1 MERSLDA
8 VPPLESADLYRGTGG
23 KMKKPIGRNS
33 RAAATPYS
41 RPKPTRPHGDSGV
54 EEGREGGGSRWWLS
68 RLVDPAVRLIS
79 GGATRIL
86 PSLFACPTGDVED
99 GSDCV
104 PVEIA
109 EDIEAVGDGD
119 VSHISA
125 LPDAEDDSS
134 LHKAISPKHKDDKTK
149 HEENRMGDEDELHQI
164 EQMIKGKMFSRDEIS
179 RLTEILQSRTAHLP
193 AMEEGQVKPTIGGGA
208 ADHLVAQK
216 VSPESSKKF
225 QIRSEAPWEAATPLL
240 ESNVQDEICASP
252 IDIAKAYMGSRVSGV
267 GSRNDVG
274 KSDTTF
280 GPGDG
285 YSSRTLHHPST
296 LRKPALGWPGA
307 TVADQYMTPQNQ
319 RRGFGIQSSSRS
331 PYARSLRSVPK
342 PRVSSRSLL
351 DNGYESV
358 GPIRRSKHEYGT
370 GSPRKNFNVP
380 ASVEPSSW
388 GKFGLGRAS
397 TPVFNSMEAGETSG
411 TSKLK
416 SSDGKSLASEVG
428 VPTVPSHSSQVA
440 RKILEHLDRTF
451 PTPKDKTAEL
461 KLAFAWRKPESPIS
475 TQGTATVTENENL
488 GSSVFEVPP
497 QKSIANV
504 IQEQTSVSKEA
515 THNVVPGHG
524 AKLNTLAKTDA
535 SQTRS
540 TEGTSIRAPG
550 AVDTLVKDATP
561 KQPAAS
567 SNKAALQSIS
577 VQKSKFVFSSD
588 NGTGFTFPVPASQA
602 AFPEPP
608 TPSILPA
615 SGNSLP
621 PPLGLVASAIPS
633 YTFGTKR
640 TSPPLVFSFPSTS
653 SSSINVT
660 SSDLNFTFGSPN
672 KKRISFSSVGKDAV
686 CC

>member
-1 MERSLDA
+1 
-8 VPPLESADLYRGTGG
+8 
-23 KMKKPIGRNS
+23 
-33 RAAATPYS
+33 
-41 RPKPTRPHGDSGV
+41 
-54 EEGREGGGSRWWLS
+54 
-68 RLVDPAVRLIS
+68 
-79 GGATRIL
+79 
-86 PSLFACPTGDVED
+86 
-99 GSDCV
+99 
-104 PVEIA
+104 
-109 EDIEAVGDGD
+109 
-119 VSHISA
+119 
-125 LPDAEDDSS
+125 
-134 LHKAISPKHKDDKTK
+134 
-149 HEENRMGDEDELHQI
+149 MGDEDELHQI

-252 IDIAKAYMGSRVSGV
+252 IDIAKAYMGSRVS
-267 GSRNDVG
+267 
-274 KSDTTF
+274 
-280 GPGDG
+280 
-285 YSSRTLHHPST
+285 
-296 LRKPALGWPGA
+296 ALGWPGA

-461 KLAFAWRKPESPIS
+461 KLAFAWKPESPIS
-475 TQGTATVTENENL
+475 TQGTATVTEM
-488 GSSVFEVPP
+488 
-497 QKSIANV
+497 
-504 IQEQTSVSKEA
+504 EQTSVSKEA

-540 TEGTSIRAPG
+540 TEWYLGFVLSSASLSLELAMKGTSIRAPG

-660 SSDLNFTFGSPN
+660 SSDLNFTFGSPIRRGYHSALLEKMQSAAN
-672 KKRISFSSVGKDAV
+672 
-686 CC
+686 C